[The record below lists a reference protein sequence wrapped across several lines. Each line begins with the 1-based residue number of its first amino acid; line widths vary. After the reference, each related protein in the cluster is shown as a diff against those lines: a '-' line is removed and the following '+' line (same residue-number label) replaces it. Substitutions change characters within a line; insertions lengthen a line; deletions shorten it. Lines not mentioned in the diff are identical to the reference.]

1 MSQAVFKQRNGL
13 MAVVLVTDC
22 GLITPEK
29 LKLLGEMTDE
39 FAIKTFKLTTRQTI
53 IALLP
58 EEQVGAFTKAAEER
72 GFKIGY
78 FKEAVRNVK
87 ACSGSSD
94 LCPRALG
101 EALPLGI
108 KLQEKFFGR
117 ELKHDFKIAVAGCH
131 RGCTDPYC
139 ADFGVI
145 ARGNNLFDIYI
156 GGRGGSRKPV
166 HGVRIAEKVREDGI
180 EEILAFILNTYNELA
195 EPGERLCLTIERVGL
210 EKFIPEEIIKKYKE
224 QGEIIDQDFLKL
236 LQGGK

>member
-13 MAVVLVTDC
+13 VAVVLVTDC
-22 GLITPEK
+22 GVITPEK
-29 LKLLGEMTDE
+29 FKRLGEMIDE
-39 FAIKTFKLTTRQTI
+39 FGIKAFKLTTRQTLI
-53 IALLP
+53 VLLP
-58 EEQVGAFTKAAEER
+58 EEKVEPFILAAGER
-72 GFKIGY
+72 GFKIGC

-87 ACSGSSD
+87 ACSGSSE

-108 KLQEKFFGR
+108 KLQERFFGR
-117 ELKHDFKIAVAGCH
+117 PLKHDFKIAVAGCH

-166 HGVRIAEKVREDGI
+166 HGIRIAEKIKEDGI
-180 EEILAFILNTYNELA
+180 EEILEYILKTYNELA
-195 EPGERLCLTIERVGL
+195 EEGERLCLTMDRVGA
-210 EKFIPEEIIKKYKE
+210 EKFIPTEIIEKYRE
-224 QGEIIDQDFLKL
+224 RGEIIDQDFLKL
-236 LQGGK
+236 FQGGK